1 MVNLRNFKSRG
12 LLLHLFLTSCN
23 KYMTPFL
30 QLVLTIGVIL
40 FAAKVVGY
48 LSTRLGQPSVLGEML
63 VGVILGPTLIDLTHL
78 QFMTDQHLPEII
90 NEIGE
95 LGVLVLMF
103 LAGLEL
109 HFSELAKNSRV
120 SSLASA
126 FGVFLPTLLGT
137 LIGKAFGFDTNSS
150 IYFGLALA
158 ATSVSISAQT
168 LMELKLL
175 RSRVGLGLL
184 GAAVLDDVIVI
195 LVFSAFLAITGGTGG
210 GITAILWIF
219 ARMIIFLVLSAAF
232 GLYVLPILAIKA
244 THLPVSQS
252 TLTFALVIMLVYG
265 LAAELIGG
273 MAAITGTFIAGL
285 MFSRTPQKAKIESG
299 LSALAYSFF
308 VPIFFVNIGLT
319 VNLRQLTLQALY
331 LMLIA
336 AAAAILGKLVGAGLG
351 ARLGGFSWRE
361 AIQLGSGMI
370 SRGEVSLIAAT
381 IGMLN
386 NLVDSTAF
394 SAIVGVVLISTLV
407 TPPLLHA
414 VFKPPQTNPDPVP
427 ILESI
432 EINEEPTKNE

>member
-1 MVNLRNFKSRG
+1 
-12 LLLHLFLTSCN
+12 
-23 KYMTPFL
+23 MTPFL
-30 QLVLTIGVIL
+30 QLVLTLSVIL

-48 LSTRLGQPSVLGEML
+48 LSTRIGQPSVLGEMF
-63 VGVILGPTLIDLTHL
+63 VGLILGPTLINLTHL
-78 QFMTDQHLPEII
+78 QFMTDRHLTDII

-95 LGVLVLMF
+95 LGVLLLMF

-109 HFSELAKNSRV
+109 QFSELTRNIRV

-126 FGVFLPTLLGT
+126 IGVFIPTALGT
-137 LIGKAFGFDTNSS
+137 GVGIAFGYDTSSS

-195 LVFSAFLAITGGTGG
+195 LVFSGFLAITGGTGG
-210 GITAILWIF
+210 GLSAIIWIF
-219 ARMIIFLVLSAAF
+219 VRMVIFLALSAAF
-232 GLYVLPILAIKA
+232 GIWVLPILANKA
-244 THLPVSQS
+244 SHLPVSQS
-252 TLTFALVIMLVYG
+252 ILTFALVIMLVYG
-265 LAAELIGG
+265 FAAELIGG

-285 MFSRTPQKAKIESG
+285 MFSRTSHKAKLESG

-308 VPIFFVNIGLT
+308 VPIFFVSIGLA
-319 VNLRQLTLQALY
+319 VNLRTLSIETLF
-331 LMLIA
+331 LLLA
-336 AAAAILGKLVGAGLG
+336 ATAVAILGKLGGAGLG
-351 ARLGGFSWRE
+351 AHLGGFSWRE
-361 AIQLGSGMI
+361 SIQLGSGMV

-386 NLVDSTAF
+386 NLVDSTSF
-394 SAIVGVVLISTLV
+394 SAIVGVVLISTLA

-414 VFKPPQTNPDPVP
+414 VFKSPKTTPSQVSVLDTN
-427 ILESI
+427 
-432 EINEEPTKNE
+432 EIEEPAHTE